1 MLRLSD
7 PRTLIFAAAATLA
20 WAPAIAA
27 QGCARPAAPADTA
40 ATAWN
45 APLDRLIT
53 LHVHGVSLRDA
64 LDRSAAAAGVRLS
77 YSADLL
83 PLDRAECATFDRAP
97 LGRVLASLLH
107 DTGLGPVTPGGDLV
121 VLARKTADSST
132 RPPVVPVPVLQRV
145 VVTGSAIGA
154 PQRSLTVA
162 LDVLSGKSLD
172 ERRASTLGDAFGS
185 SVPGMWAWPQSP
197 TNLLT
202 SYGSIRG
209 ASSFGVSYPKI
220 YIDGIEVANPLLV
233 STFSPEA
240 VDHVEVIRG
249 PQGSALY
256 GSDAISGVVNILSL
270 HQAPDS
276 ENGRFVLRSGFGE
289 SASDYATAAFT
300 QQQSASLRTGSNTR
314 SANFTLSGGSIGDF
328 IPRGHSGDILAMAN
342 GRMIGARSIV
352 TGIVRFFGEN
362 AGAPVSP
369 VLLDARAAAART
381 GGSNSGPG
389 SANDTPLAP
398 LLVDQPN
405 QTVREYTLGG
415 TVSLMASD
423 RWTHSFT
430 AGVDGYRLHNVAT
443 DQTPIPTEAD
453 SALRAAQGGADRL
466 TLRAS
471 SVARMGDEA
480 NGATFTFSAEQALL
494 RQATAG
500 PLPRRPASD
509 GSGDSS
515 GSGSQTLPAGA
526 TGPLFIDWESTS
538 GLTAQA
544 STAFHDALYVT
555 GGLRAERDDGFTNT
569 RQVALLPMLG
579 AALVREHN
587 GLTVK
592 FRAAYGKG
600 IRPATSTSHS
610 LEWQAAERNDGST
623 STASIPPLTPEEQ
636 SGIEAGVDLTWRD
649 VIQVQATR
657 FDQRATGLI
666 QQVALAGDTS
676 RHESRILFAL
686 ENVGEISNSGWE
698 LQGTTRISQLTLG
711 AALSTVD
718 SHVIHLATGYT
729 GDLAPGDR
737 MLDVPALTASVRA
750 GWHLDKWTLWGGA
763 SRASDWIN
771 YDRLA
776 LTRAYATDSR
786 PARDL
791 VGSALRAYWAHYD
804 GVTQLRAMISRQL
817 RGGLALE
824 ITGDNLLG
832 YQTGEPDNVTVLP
845 GRTFMTALRARF

>member
-1 MLRLSD
+1 MKALAFSIALISIPVASGLAQRCE
-7 PRTLIFAAAATLA
+7 PR
-20 WAPAIAA
+20 
-27 QGCARPAAPADTA
+27 GAAPNDSVAR
-40 ATAWN
+40 AWP
-45 APLDRLIT
+45 APLDRQIT
-53 LHVHGVSLRDA
+53 LHVNAVSLREA
-64 LDRSAAAAGVRLS
+64 LDRSAASAGVRLS

-83 PLDRAECATFDRAP
+83 PLDRAECATFYRVA
-97 LGRVLASLLH
+97 LGTVLASLLH
-107 DTGLGPVTPGGDLV
+107 DTGFGPVAPGGDLV
-121 VLARKTADSST
+121 VLARLATDSAA
-132 RPPVVPVPVLQRV
+132 RAPAAPIPVLQRV
-145 VVTGSAIGA
+145 VVTGNAIGA

-172 ERRASTLGDAFGS
+172 ERRASTLGDAFDS

-197 TNLLT
+197 ASLLT

-270 HQAPDS
+270 HEAPDS
-276 ENGRFVLRSGFGE
+276 EIGRFSVRSGFGE

-300 QQQSASLRTGSNTR
+300 QQQSFRLRTGSSTR

-328 IPRGHSGDILAMAN
+328 IPRGHAGNVLALAT
-342 GRMIGARSIV
+342 GRMIGARSIL
-352 TGIVRFFGEN
+352 TGTARLFGEN

-369 VLLDARAAAART
+369 VLVAARSAVTRT

-389 SANDTPLAP
+389 NANDTSLAP
-398 LLVDQPN
+398 LLLDQPN
-405 QTVREYTLGG
+405 QTVREFTLGG
-415 TVSLMASD
+415 TASLMASD
-423 RWTHSFT
+423 RWTHSLT

-453 SALRAAQGGADRL
+453 SALRAAQGGADRF

-471 SVARMGDEA
+471 SVARMGDGA
-480 NGATFTFSAEQALL
+480 NGATLTFSAEQALL

-500 PLPRRPASD
+500 PLPRRPASE
-509 GSGDSS
+509 GSD
-515 GSGSQTLPAGA
+515 GSGSQTPPPGT
-526 TGPLFIDWESTS
+526 TGPLFVDWESTS

-544 STAFHDALYVT
+544 STAYHNTFYVT

-579 AALVREHN
+579 AALVREHD
-587 GLTVK
+587 GVTVK

-610 LEWQAAERNDGST
+610 LEWQAAERNDGT
-623 STASIPPLTPEEQ
+623 SVTASIPPLTPEEQ

-649 VIQVQATR
+649 LIQLQATR
-657 FDQRATGLI
+657 FDQRASGLI

-698 LQGTTRISQLTLG
+698 LQGTTRLSRLTLG

-718 SHVIHLATGYT
+718 SHVIRLATGYT
-729 GDLAPGDR
+729 GDLAVGAR
-737 MLDVPALTASVRA
+737 MLDVPGLTASVRA
-750 GWHLDKWTLWGGA
+750 GWHMDKWTLWAGA
-763 SRASDWIN
+763 SRAADWIN

-776 LTRAYATDSR
+776 LARAYATDSK

-791 VGSALRAYWAHYD
+791 VGPALRAYWTHYD
-804 GVTQLRAMISRQL
+804 GVTQVRAMISRQL
-817 RGGLALE
+817 RGGLELE

>member
-1 MLRLSD
+1 MRSLALAVA
-7 PRTLIFAAAATLA
+7 LATLVS
-20 WAPAIAA
+20 
-27 QGCARPAAPADTA
+27 AR
-40 ATAWN
+40 ATAQRCTPRQGDSADAGAQSWS
-45 APLDRLIT
+45 APLDRAVT
-53 LHVHGVSLRDA
+53 LHASGVSLREA
-64 LDRSAAAAGVRLS
+64 LDRSAASAGVRLS

-83 PLDRAECATFDRAP
+83 PLDRAECVTFDHTA
-97 LGRVLASLLH
+97 LGAVLASLLH
-107 DTGLGPVTPGGDLV
+107 DTDFGPVSPGGDLV
-121 VLARKTADSST
+121 VLTRRAGDSSSHASAA
-132 RPPVVPVPVLQRV
+132 PVPVLQRV

-172 ERRASTLGDAFGS
+172 ERRASSLGDAFDS

-197 TNLLT
+197 ASLLT
-202 SYGSIRG
+202 SYGSVRG

-276 ENGRFVLRSGFGE
+276 ENGRIAIRSGFGE
-289 SASDYATAAFT
+289 SASDYAANAFT
-300 QQQSASLRTGSNTR
+300 QRQSFSLRTGTNTR
-314 SANFTLSGGSIGDF
+314 SANFTVSGGSIGDF
-328 IPRGHSGDILAMAN
+328 IPRGHAGDLLAIAN
-342 GRMIGARSIV
+342 GRVIGARSIV
-352 TGIVRFFGEN
+352 TGIARFFGEN

-369 VLLDARAAAART
+369 VLLDARTVITRPP
-381 GGSNSGPG
+381 GSNSGPG
-389 SANDTPLAP
+389 SSNDTPLAP
-398 LLVDQPN
+398 LLVNQPN

-415 TVSLMASD
+415 TASFMASD
-423 RWTHSFT
+423 RWTHALT

-466 TLRAS
+466 TVRAS
-471 SVARMGDEA
+471 SVARLGDEA
-480 NGATFTFSAEQALL
+480 NGATLTFSAEQALL
-494 RQATAG
+494 RQATVG
-500 PLPRRPASD
+500 PLPRRQQSGGSKGSD
-509 GSGDSS
+509 DAATQPPVG
-515 GSGSQTLPAGA
+515 T
-526 TGPLFIDWESTS
+526 TGPLLVDWESTS

-544 STAFHDALYVT
+544 NMAFRNTFYVT

-579 AALVREHN
+579 GALVREHG
-587 GLTVK
+587 GLTLK

-600 IRPATSTSHS
+600 IRPASSTSHS
-610 LEWQAAERNDGST
+610 LEWQASERNDGT
-623 STASIPPLTPEEQ
+623 GAANSIPALTPEEQ
-636 SGIEAGVDLTWRD
+636 SGIEFGVDLAFRD
-649 VIQVQATR
+649 RFQLQITR
-657 FDQRATGLI
+657 FDQHATGLI

-698 LQGTTRISQLTLG
+698 LEGSTRMSRLTLG

-718 SHVIHLATGYT
+718 SHVLHLATGYT
-729 GDLAPGDR
+729 GDLQPGDG
-737 MLDVPALTASVRA
+737 MLGVPAVTANIRA
-750 GWHLDKWTLWGGA
+750 GWHLDKWTLSGGA
-763 SRASDWIN
+763 SRAFNWFN

-776 LTRAYATDSR
+776 LSRAYALDKQ
-786 PARDL
+786 PGRDL
-791 VGSALRAYWAHYD
+791 VGAALRSYWIEYG
-804 GVTQLRAMISRQL
+804 GVTRVRAMISRQL

-824 ITGDNLLG
+824 ITGDNLFG
-832 YQTGEPDNVTVLP
+832 NQTGEPDNVTVLP